1 MKLLYVTPY
10 YAPAYPF
17 GGVVRA
23 VEGMAQALTARG
35 HEVTVLTTDACS
47 RHARVDAPD
56 RELLDGVQVV
66 RIRNTAHWLRARAN
80 LSTPRGM
87 GQVARELLA
96 GMDAV
101 HLHEFRTVEALLTVP
116 EAAKQGVPMVM
127 SPHGT
132 LTLETGR
139 SRLKAG
145 WDRWVSPR
153 IAGGIA
159 GVVALTD
166 AEAEDVAH
174 LWERLGIEPPP
185 VQVVPNGVNLREI
198 APSAAARAE
207 FRHRY
212 GLGTATVC
220 LFLGRLHARKGV
232 DVLAEAFRA
241 ANAPDAKL
249 VIAGPDEG
257 MRAALEALHD
267 PRIVLTGYLDAQERL
282 AALAAADV
290 FALPATGEGLSMAA
304 LEAMAAG
311 LPVILSPGCYLP
323 DIEPAGAGFEV
334 LPAVEPLAEA
344 LGRLLAN
351 TELRLKMGEAAR
363 ALVEARFTWPRVA
376 EQMEHVYA
384 GLLPVGSAQSQRR

>member
-10 YAPAYPF
+10 YVPAYPF

-23 VEGMAQALTARG
+23 VEGLAQAMHARG
-35 HEVTVLTTDACS
+35 HEVTVLTTDAYS
-47 RHARVDAPD
+47 REARVDAPA
-56 RELLDGVQVV
+56 REQIGGVEVV
-66 RIRNTAHWLRARAN
+66 RVRNTMPWLRRRAN

-87 GQVARELLA
+87 ARAARELLA
-96 GMDAV
+96 GVDV
-101 HLHEFRTVEALLTVP
+101 LHLHEFRTIEALLTLP
-116 EAAKQGVPMVM
+116 EAARQNVPVLM

-132 LTLETGR
+132 LALETGR
-139 SRLKAG
+139 SRLKAT

-153 IAGGIA
+153 IARQIS
-159 GVVALTD
+159 GVVALTEP
-166 AEAEDVAH
+166 EAEDAAR
-174 LWERLGIEPPP
+174 LWERLGLQPPP
-185 VQVVPNGVNLREI
+185 IQVAPNGVNVGEI
-198 APSAAARAE
+198 TPSAAARSE
-207 FRHRY
+207 FRRRAS
-212 GLGTATVC
+212 LGNATVC

-241 ANAPDAKL
+241 ANVPDSKL

-257 MRAALEALHD
+257 MRAALEAMHD

-311 LPVILSPGCYLP
+311 LPVILSPGCNLP
-323 DIEPAGAGFEV
+323 EIEPAGAGIEV
-334 LPAVEPLAEA
+334 PPSVEPLAAA
-344 LGRLLAN
+344 LALLLGD

-376 EQMEHVYA
+376 EQMESVYDT
-384 GLLPVGSAQSQRR
+384 LRR